1 MRLMWI
7 VGATLLISLVS
18 LIGLVGIILSK
29 KTLKNVLVF
38 LVSLSAGTLMGGV
51 FLHLLPEAMEEL
63 ETKMVLNTTLLS
75 FLLFFVLEKVL
86 GWRHCHESECEI
98 HSFGYMNLF
107 GDAIHNFVDG
117 LVIAGA
123 FVNSIPLGMST
134 SLAILVHEIP
144 QEIGDFGVLVHAGF
158 KKRQALLMNFL
169 SGLAAVFGALLGYFI
184 SESGVAMEKFLL
196 PLAAGG
202 FLYIGASDLL
212 PEIRKEKSLK
222 KSILSFVIFL
232 VGIGMMWLLVD

>member
-1 MRLMWI
+1 MWI

>member
-1 MRLMWI
+1 M
-7 VGATLLISLVS
+7 
-18 LIGLVGIILSK
+18 
-29 KTLKNVLVF
+29 
-38 LVSLSAGTLMGGV
+38 VSLSAGTLMGGV

>member
-7 VGATLLISLVS
+7 IGTTLLISLVS
-18 LIGLVGIILSK
+18 LVGLVGIILSK
-29 KTLKNVLVF
+29 KTLKSALVF
-38 LVSLSAGTLMGGV
+38 LVSLSAGTLIGGV

-63 ETKMVLNTTLLS
+63 EIRMVLNITLLS

-107 GDAIHNFVDG
+107 GDAIHNFIDG
-117 LVIAGA
+117 LIIAVA
-123 FVNSIPLGMST
+123 FMNSISLGIST

-144 QEIGDFGVLVHAGF
+144 QEIGDFGVLVQAGF
-158 KKRQALLMNFL
+158 KKRMALLMNFL
-169 SGLAAVFGALLGYFI
+169 SALVAVLGTLLGYFV

-196 PLAAGG
+196 PLVAGG

-232 VGIGMMWLLVD
+232 VGIGIMWLLPC